1 MAAISLAPRGV
12 EGMGSGLNRIYCSK
26 IIKAGALLADTK
38 TLLAHWDETRSVSE
52 NLDRFRR
59 ENIFG
64 KASRSRVEDILA
76 IFRQRYLTSESVTK
90 ALVTLVKEQF
100 PAEGLTR
107 ILYFHAAQADALL
120 HDVVTEIL
128 LTLFSRGR
136 TEVTVADTQTPLMR
150 WVDEGRVT
158 TKWSAETTLRV
169 VQGLMATLRDFGVL
183 QGVVHKRLAPM
194 YLPVETFAYI
204 AFYLHKSQPSGERLL
219 RDPEWRLFFL
229 PPEAVERFFIEAH
242 QSHLLEY
249 YAAGSIIRIT
259 FPSQSIEEYAR
270 VLVERSY

>member
-1 MAAISLAPRGV
+1 V
-12 EGMGSGLNRIYCSK
+12 NRIYQSK

-38 TLLAHWDETRSVSE
+38 TLLAHWDETLSVAE
-52 NLDRFRR
+52 NLDWFRR

-76 IFRQRYLTSESVTK
+76 IFHQRYLASEAITK
-90 ALVTLVKEQF
+90 ALVTIVKGRF
-100 PAEGLTR
+100 PTEGLTR
-107 ILYFHAAQADALL
+107 VLYFHAAQADSLL
-120 HDVVTEIL
+120 HDVVTEVLVPL
-128 LTLFSRGR
+128 LAQGR
-136 TEVTVADTQTPLMR
+136 TEISVEDIRAPLAR
-150 WVDEGRVT
+150 WVTEGKTAGHWSEPTLVRV
-158 TKWSAETTLRV
+158 A
-169 VQGLMATLRDFGVL
+169 QGLMATLRDFGVL
-183 QGVVHKRLAPM
+183 QGTVHKRLAPM
-194 YLPVETFAYI
+194 YLPVESFAYI
-204 AFYLHKSQPSGERLL
+204 AFFLHQSQPSGERLL

-229 PPEAVERFFIEAH
+229 SPEAVERFFIEAH

>member
-1 MAAISLAPRGV
+1 V
-12 EGMGSGLNRIYCSK
+12 NRIYRSK

-38 TLLAHWDETRSVSE
+38 TLLAHWDTASSVSK
-52 NLDRFRR
+52 NLDQFRR

-136 TEVTVADTQTPLMR
+136 TEVTVADIQTPLMR

-259 FPSQSIEEYAR
+259 FPAQSIEEYAR
-270 VLVERSY
+270 VLIERTY

>member
-1 MAAISLAPRGV
+1 V
-12 EGMGSGLNRIYCSK
+12 NRIYQSK

-38 TLLAHWDETRSVSE
+38 TLLAHWDETFSVSE

-76 IFRQRYLTSESVTK
+76 IFRQRYLSSESVTK
-90 ALVTLVKEQF
+90 ALVTLMKEQF
-100 PAEGLTR
+100 SAEGLAR
-107 ILYFHAAQADALL
+107 IFYFHAAQADALL
-120 HDVVTEIL
+120 HDVVTEVL
-128 LTLFSRGR
+128 VPLHSLGR
-136 TEVTVADTQTPLMR
+136 TEVSVEDIRAPLAHWVA
-150 WVDEGRVT
+150 EGKTADHWAEPTLVRV
-158 TKWSAETTLRV
+158 A
-169 VQGLMATLRDFGVL
+169 QGLMATLRDFGVL

-204 AFYLHKSQPSGERLL
+204 AFYLHQSQPSGERLL

-242 QSHLLEY
+242 QSYLLEY

-270 VLVERSY
+270 VLVERAY

>member
-1 MAAISLAPRGV
+1 MHYGAAVARVNNEV
-12 EGMGSGLNRIYCSK
+12 EERRLYQSK

-38 TLLAHWDETRSVSE
+38 TLLAHWDETCSVSE
-52 NLDRFRR
+52 NLARFRR
-59 ENIFG
+59 ENLFG

-76 IFRQRYLTSESVTK
+76 IFRQRYLASESVTK
-90 ALVTLVKEQF
+90 ALVTLIKGQF

-107 ILYFHAAQADALL
+107 ILYFHAARADVLL

-128 LTLFSRGR
+128 L
-136 TEVTVADTQTPLMR
+136 PLPSQGKTDVLLEDIREPLVR
-150 WVDEGRVT
+150 WVNEGRMIT
-158 TKWSAETTLRV
+158 RWSVETTLRV

-183 QGVVHKRLAPM
+183 QGVVHKRLAPL
-194 YLPVETFAYI
+194 YLPVEAFAYV
-204 AFYLHKSQPSGERLL
+204 AFYLHQSQPSGERLL
-219 RDPEWRLFFL
+219 RDPEWQLFFL

-259 FPSQSIEEYAR
+259 FPATSIEEYAR
-270 VLVERSY
+270 VLVERAY